1 MYCGQLKFKGGV
13 SMNKRQIDER
23 IYWLGAVDWD
33 RRLFDSLIPLPDGT
47 TYNAYLVEGSE
58 KTVLLDTVD
67 PPMTDELMVQLAG
80 VSKIDFIIS
89 HHAEQDHSGS
99 IPFVLDRFPEAK
111 VVTTPK
117 AKGMLIDLLKIP
129 ENAFVTVKDGETL
142 SLGDKNLKFIHTP
155 WVHWPETMVT
165 YLEEDRILFSCDFY
179 GSHIATTD
187 LFVTDQGRV
196 YEAAKRYFAEIMMP
210 FCRVIQKNIE
220 KLKGYDI
227 QMIAPSHGQV
237 YDRPAWVMEAY
248 RDWVM
253 GAPHN
258 LVVLPFVSMHGST
271 RQMVDHLVS
280 ALVERGVRVEL
291 FNLAVTDIGKLAMAL
306 VDAAT
311 VVVGAPTVLA
321 GPHPLA
327 AYATFLANALR
338 PKAKFLSIIGSYGW
352 GGKTVEILAGMIPNL
367 KVEVIEPVLC
377 KGVPLETDFEALDRL
392 ADAISQKHKENDFT

>member
-1 MYCGQLKFKGGV
+1 MQKRQLKEG
-13 SMNKRQIDER
+13 

-58 KTVLLDTVD
+58 KTVLLDTAD
-67 PPMTDELMVQLAG
+67 PAMTDELMAQLGG
-80 VSKIDFIIS
+80 VSKIDFIVS
-89 HHAEQDHSGS
+89 HHAEQDHSGA
-99 IPFVLDRFPEAK
+99 IPRVLDRFPQAK
-111 VVTTPK
+111 VVVTPK
-117 AKGMLIDLLKIP
+117 ARGMLIDLLKIP
-129 ENAFVTVKDGETL
+129 EKAFVTVEDGETM
-142 SLGDKNLKFIHTP
+142 SLGDKTLKFIYTP

-165 YLEEDRILFSCDFY
+165 YLEEDRILFSCDFF
-179 GSHIATTD
+179 GSHIAATD
-187 LFVTDQGRV
+187 LFVTDKGRV

-210 FCRVIQKNIE
+210 FGGVIEKNIE
-220 KLKGYDI
+220 KLKAYDVE
-227 QMIAPSHGQV
+227 MIAPSHGQI
-237 YDRPAWVMEAY
+237 YDHPAWIMEAY
-248 RDWVM
+248 RDWIT

-271 RQMVDHLVS
+271 RKMVDHLTS
-280 ALVERGVRVEL
+280 ALVGHGVRVEL
-291 FNLAVTDIGKLAMAL
+291 FNLTVVDIGKLAMAL

-311 VVVGAPTVLA
+311 IVVGVPTVLA

-327 AYATFLANALR
+327 AYGAFLANALR

-377 KGVPLETDFEALDRL
+377 KGVPSGTDFEALDRL
-392 ADAISQKHKENDFT
+392 ANAISQKHKNNDFI